1 MREED
6 TMQEIAEREE
16 DQEAEIGQEIDETG
30 IEEMI
35 EEGVDQ
41 EIDMRE
47 GDIDREVIQGLI
59 EMSGEE
65 EAKETGTIGMIEE
78 IVGMIDVTE
87 IETRGE
93 LTIEEE
99 TILQEI
105 DLTLAQEEV
114 VAIDHMIEM
123 SLRDHMEVKVDQ
135 ETAMSKE
142 MVKKILL
149 DLSTMKM
156 FIHKDQGHKT
166 HRDQLNKITTQ
177 KRLRTM
183 SKEKTTALKTK

>member
-1 MREED
+1 
-6 TMQEIAEREE
+6 MQEIAEREE

-30 IEEMI
+30 IGEMI
-35 EEGVDQ
+35 EEGVDL

-47 GDIDREVIQGLI
+47 GDIGREVIQGLI

-65 EAKETGTIGMIEE
+65 EAIETGTIGMIEE
-78 IVGMIDVTE
+78 IAGMIDVTE

-123 SLRDHMEVKVDQ
+123 SQRDHMEVKVDQ
-135 ETAMSKE
+135 ETVMSKE

-149 DLSTMKM
+149 DLSTTKM